1 MKRDPLKKTV
11 FLPLIATLAFQ
22 FLGLEMSHAR
32 NADFLQ
38 LPVFCGLFSGHSP
51 SIPSVIIDP
60 ISDTEAF
67 VTVVTNGQV
76 VEGKFPVKSMSR
88 HLNNDL
94 GTRVIPYINTTP
106 LFEPDEANRS
116 EAPAQYI
123 QMSKGLQVSLTV
135 IPGIEPEDPPA
146 KPVQTY
152 WSALIFIKD
161 SNGKSAGAAE
171 IGCLAR
177 P

>member
-1 MKRDPLKKTV
+1 MKRTHIQKLIFTV
-11 FLPLIATLAFQ
+11 LAAQVISIPSSF
-22 FLGLEMSHAR
+22 AR
-32 NADFLQ
+32 NADFLK
-38 LPVFCGLFSGHSP
+38 LPVFCGIFSGHSP
-51 SIPSVIIDP
+51 TIPSVIIDP
-60 ISDTEAF
+60 ISDTEAN

-76 VEGKFPVKSMSR
+76 VEGVFPVKTMSR
-88 HLNNDL
+88 HLNNEL
-94 GTRVIPYINTTP
+94 GTQTIPYINTTP

-123 QMSKGLQVSLTV
+123 SMSKGLKVSLTV